1 VFVPRRLGL
10 LALLAGL
17 GLSGAACR
25 GDSPAGPDTPVLKV
39 SAISPTAGSTTGTTA
54 VTITGL
60 DFASGATVVIGGV
73 AASGVTVQN
82 GTTITATTGEHPNAG
97 AADVVV
103 SSGGRTATLPGAFVF
118 VAPSGANRPPVI
130 ASIRSIGSRSNQ
142 PSGFA
147 DADETLTLVAT
158 VTDAE
163 SAPSAMTYAW
173 SGPGTFGAAGA
184 NIIWHVPANLSPLP
198 SPTTVT
204 LTVTEPFTEA
214 GISHQHTVM
223 ANFVVQVH
231 DSQKEILDMGQDFLT
246 LFSQSEI
253 PSDQVLHNFSP
264 TCDGGQG
271 RASEKADVDRSR
283 RDYVQDFS
291 KFRITRLT
299 PVTYNFAGAC
309 VEFDGRV
316 RRADACSRFTVHW
329 EIRYISG
336 PQTGRREITDG
347 TDYVTA
353 VLEANQWRLC
363 HSDFEG
369 TTFNPTLGITRR
381 VTW

>member
-1 VFVPRRLGL
+1 MRTRLGP
-10 LALLAGL
+10 LALIAVLCAGA
-17 GLSGAACR
+17 AACR
-25 GDSPAGPDTPVLKV
+25 GDSPAGPSTPTLKV

-54 VTITGL
+54 VTITGA
-60 DFASGATVVIGGV
+60 DFASGATVLIGGV

-82 GTTITATTGEHPNAG
+82 ATTITATTGEHPG
-97 AADVVV
+97 GGPADVVV
-103 SSGGRTATLPGAFVF
+103 SSGGRTAMLAGAFLF

-130 ASIRSIGSRSNQ
+130 ASIRSTGSRSNQ

-147 DADETLTLVAT
+147 DADENLTLVAT

-163 SAPSAMTYAW
+163 TSPAALRYAW
-173 SGPGTFGAAGA
+173 SGPGTFSAPGQ
-184 NIIWHVPANLSPLP
+184 NVIWHVPTDLSPLP
-198 SPTTVT
+198 SPATVT
-204 LTVTEPFTEA
+204 LTVAEPFTEGA
-214 GISHQHTVM
+214 VTHQNT
-223 ANFVVQVH
+223 ATTSFVVQVH

-253 PSDQVLHNFSP
+253 PTEQVLHNFSP

-299 PVTYNFAGAC
+299 PVTYNFGAVC

-316 RRADACSRFTVHW
+316 RRADACARFTVHW

-336 PQTGRREITDG
+336 PRTGQREITDG

-353 VLEANQWRLC
+353 VLEAGLWRLC
-363 HSDFEG
+363 HSDFQG
-369 TTFNPTLGITRR
+369 TTFNPTMGITRR